1 MLLKFAAWKTTLILV
16 TLLVGVILCLPNLVS
31 EADRKTYLGW
41 VPSSA
46 MKLGLDLRGG
56 ASILLDVDPVEL
68 AHNKAIEMSRD
79 VRQVLNER
87 PAIFSDRS
95 VEGDEL
101 RVKLQNP
108 NDAAEAMK
116 RIQKLG
122 APALGQIGAKNSY
135 QVTQRADGVIV
146 AKLTPEALARL
157 QVDTLQ
163 NAIEA
168 VRRRIDKTGTVEPS
182 IQKQGDNRILVEV
195 PGLADPTELI
205 DVITQA
211 GVLTLNMVDETADPA
226 DFTLG
231 ESRGGRTAYPD
242 DERDGASLVVFD
254 DPIIVGADLQ
264 SASQGFD
271 QNGSPN
277 INFQLRTA
285 GAQRFGKATTENVGK
300 RFAIVVDG
308 HIISAPVINSPIPSG
323 SGQITGNFTVA
334 SAKNLAIVL
343 SSGSLPAKLRVA
355 ERRVVGPGLGA
366 DSIKAGLTASGVG
379 LVLVVVFMLAI
390 YGLLGLF
397 SIVALFF
404 NVALLMGVLSAF
416 GATMTLPGIAGILL
430 TIGMAVDA
438 NVLVFERIREEKR
451 NGRSVMSSVES
462 GYSHAMA
469 TIVDANATHFLA
481 GLIMFFLGAGP
492 IRGFALTLTVGI
504 ITSFFTAVIVARLI
518 MAYWLKWFRPK
529 YVPI

>member
-1 MLLKFAAWKTTLILV
+1 
-16 TLLVGVILCLPNLVS
+16 
-31 EADRKTYLGW
+31 
-41 VPSSA
+41 

-168 VRRRIDKTGTVEPS
+168 VRRRIDKNGTVEPS

-195 PGLADPTELI
+195 PGLADPTSLI
-205 DVITQA
+205 DLITQA
-211 GVLTLNMVDETADPA
+211 GVLTLNMVDETANVSDY
-226 DFTLG
+226 TLG
-231 ESRGGRTAYPD
+231 DSRGGRTAYPD
-242 DERDGASLVVFD
+242 DERDGAPLVVFD
-254 DPIIVGADLQ
+254 DPIIVGSDLQ
-264 SASQGFD
+264 SAAQSFDSQS
-271 QNGSPN
+271 NSPN
-277 INFQLRTA
+277 ISFTLRTA

-308 HIISAPVINSPIPSG
+308 HVISAPVINSPIPSG

-343 SSGSLPAKLRVA
+343 NSGSLPAKLRVA